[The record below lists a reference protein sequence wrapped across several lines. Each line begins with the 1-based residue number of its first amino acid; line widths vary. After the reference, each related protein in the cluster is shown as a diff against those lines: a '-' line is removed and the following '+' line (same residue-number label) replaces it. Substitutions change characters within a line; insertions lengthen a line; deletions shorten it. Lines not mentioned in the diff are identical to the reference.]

1 MLILYCNLPT
11 SYSASSGAAG
21 DNQTK
26 QLGCLSLLFLTAQ
39 LFYDIVLINNFIL
52 ADD

>member
-11 SYSASSGAAG
+11 SYSAS
-21 DNQTK
+21 QE
-26 QLGCLSLLFLTAQ
+26 QLVIIKLSNWVVSLLFLTAQ